1 MRGKIKLR
9 KKFNVIGLLLCT
21 FFVAT
26 SVMFS
31 GGSNKIFADVNK
43 ATIATNTE
51 KYVPKK
57 DYSSSL
63 VANYKMDET
72 SGTVCKDTSGNGN
85 DGTYN
90 GTTSVT
96 DSDGTYRSFN
106 GTSDYIQFNNSI
118 LPTGKKTIRFKI
130 KTDVVGNDDN
140 CYVILDTADG
150 HTNNKGFT
158 CFVYNGIIR
167 FYLDRGIAGTGDCI
181 DTKTS
186 INDNKWHEIMFTWT
200 GDDSTDG
207 LKIYVDNM
215 SIADNEVTPQYAAVD
230 SQTDKL
236 TVGKIQSNDKYFKGL
251 LSNIETYN
259 DVIEYNSIST
269 GIILNKTMD
278 NLTVGQADTLTAAVT
293 PDDTTDKSVKWT
305 SSDPSIATVDE
316 NGKVTAIKTGTATI
330 TATTQDESNL
340 SASCTVNVANP
351 TTVSLNKTSDSINV
365 GETDTLSAAVNPSS
379 VGVTWSSSD
388 SSIATVDAN
397 GKITGIKAGQATIT
411 VTTADGKT
419 ATCVVTVTDSDS
431 SDKAALNITMTN
443 GQVKQYNVTM
453 NEVNKFIAWYKLR
466 SAGSGDP
473 FYEFDITQSSNPNIV
488 RTDYVIFD
496 KISSFEVDDYTK

>member
-1 MRGKIKLR
+1 MR

-72 SGTVCKDTSGNGN
+72 SGTVCKNSLGNGN

-207 LKIYVDNM
+207 MKVYVDNM
-215 SIADNEVTPQYAAVD
+215 SIADNEVTHQYAAVH

-251 LSNIETYN
+251 LSNIQIYN
-259 DVIEYNSIST
+259 DVLEYNSIST
-269 GIILNKTMD
+269 GIT
-278 NLTVGQADTLTAAVT
+278 
-293 PDDTTDKSVKWT
+293 
-305 SSDPSIATVDE
+305 
-316 NGKVTAIKTGTATI
+316 
-330 TATTQDESNL
+330 
-340 SASCTVNVANP
+340 
-351 TTVSLNKTSDSINV
+351 LNKTSDSINV
-365 GETDTLSAAVNPSS
+365 GETDTLSATVNPSS
-379 VGVTWSSSD
+379 VVVTWSSSD
-388 SSIATVDAN
+388 SSIATVDSN
-397 GKITGIKAGQATIT
+397 GKITGVKAGQATIT

-453 NEVNKFIAWYKLR
+453 NEVNKFISWYKLR